1 MPLTK
6 TGAQEFFTG
15 FNFLTGDYRFCVLVP
30 GFDATTIPD
39 IDFLND
45 LSAVEDTEFGRH
57 ALTNKTVAMNAAGT
71 KAQCLSPDTYTAAI
85 TGTNTVRYCAIFNF
99 AGGAD
104 SARKVI
110 QIKNKGVNIDV
121 TDDDMRV
128 SFTGGVV
135 LQIPV

>member
-6 TGAQEFFTG
+6 VGALGFLTG
-15 FNFLTGDYRFCVLVP
+15 FNFLTEDIRFCVLVP

-39 IDFLND
+39 VDFLSD
-45 LSAVEDTEFGRH
+45 LAAYEDTEFGRH

-71 KAQCLSPDTYTAAI
+71 KAQGLSPDVYTGVI
-85 TGTNTVRYCAIFNF
+85 TGTNTVRYAAIFNN

-104 SARKVI
+104 SARIVR

-121 TDDDMRV
+121 TDDTMRV